1 MHFTGSATGRGLGT
15 KLRFAGLLLPVLL
28 GFGTHAFG
36 TENGWGLMVDAGF
49 ASDNNVTRSKV
60 SADKLQDSFY
70 NVNVSKAWVR
80 PLTARSR
87 SIFVGTLGGEQFQ
100 TYSGLNHL
108 SASLDGEYQYR
119 ESSDFYTPTYGIFA
133 RLVLDD
139 FESDVRDGTKT
150 SIGVSIRNTLTDRI
164 STFTALSYSE
174 RTGRSAVFSGTEGSL
189 RINLD
194 YALRANQTLYF
205 GAEHRL
211 GDVVSS
217 GRANLESVTIAKV
230 YVVDNA

>member
-28 GFGTHAFG
+28 GFGTHASG

-119 ESSDFYTPTYGIFA
+119 ESSDFYTPTYGI
-133 RLVLDD
+133 LPD
-139 FESDVRDGTKT
+139 SYWT
-150 SIGVSIRNTLTDRI
+150 I
-164 STFTALSYSE
+164 SNRMCAMAP
-174 RTGRSAVFSGTEGSL
+174 RRASGSRPG
-189 RINLD
+189 IP
-194 YALRANQTLYF
+194 
-205 GAEHRL
+205 
-211 GDVVSS
+211 
-217 GRANLESVTIAKV
+217 
-230 YVVDNA
+230 